1 MSNKTLGGWLLG
13 TLLAGLFIYVMGE
26 EDFAGVIIVA
36 NWVFVII
43 ASIRLMSKKLADITL
58 TD

>member
-1 MSNKTLGGWLLG
+1 MKNKTLGAWTLG
-13 TLLAGLFIYVMGE
+13 TLIAGLFVYIMGE

-36 NWVFVII
+36 NWVFVVI
-43 ASIRLMSKKLADITL
+43 ASIRLMSKKLANITL